1 MLRYIFQRFLII
13 IPLLFV
19 VAILSFLLVD
29 FIPGSAVEVMLGDQA
44 TPENVAALEEQMGLN
59 DPFVTRFG
67 RWFSR
72 VLVGDLGVG
81 IRTGVPV
88 SEMLWERLPATLSI
102 VTGGLIIGIGIG
114 LIGGIWAALRPGSIL
129 DRSIT
134 VITSVTVAI
143 PSFWLGLMLA
153 IWFGVERNWFPA
165 IGYAPL
171 TEEGLYEWARHITLP
186 SLALAFPTA
195 ALISRQTRS
204 SMTNVLQ
211 SKYVQASRA
220 NGLPR
225 RRIVQR
231 HVLRNAMIPVVTVI
245 GFRVAVSIGQAFVVE
260 RVFALGGV
268 GELLAD
274 AVLKQDVPVIQGGL
288 LLTAVIVAITSL
300 LVDVSYALLNPKVR
314 LS

>member
-13 IPLLFV
+13 IPLMFV

-29 FIPGSAVEVMLGDQA
+29 FIPGSAAEVMLGDQA
-44 TPENVAALEEQMGLN
+44 TAENIAALEEQMGLN
-59 DPFVTRFG
+59 DPFFTRFG

-72 VLVGDLGVG
+72 ALVGDLGVG

-88 SEMLWERLPATLSI
+88 SEMLAERLPVTLSI
-102 VTGGLIIGIGIG
+102 VTGGLLIGIALG

-153 IWFGVERNWFPA
+153 IWFGVERGWFPA

-171 TEEGLYEWARHITLP
+171 TEDGLYEWVRHITLP

>member
-1 MLRYIFQRFLII
+1 MKRYILQRFLII
-13 IPLLFV
+13 APLLFV
-19 VAILSFLLVD
+19 VAVLSFLLVD
-29 FIPGSAVEVMLGDQA
+29 FIPGSAAETMLGDQA
-44 TPENVAALEEQMGLN
+44 TPENVAALEELMGLN
-59 DPFVTRFG
+59 DPFLERFG

-72 VLVGDLGVG
+72 ALVGDLGTG
-81 IRTGVPV
+81 IRTGLPV
-88 SEMLWERLPATLSI
+88 AEMIWERLPATLSI
-102 VTGGLIIGIGIG
+102 VSGGLFIGILFG
-114 LIGGIWAALRPGSIL
+114 LTTGIWAALRPGSVL

-134 VITSVTVAI
+134 MMTSVTVAI

-153 IWFGVERNWFPA
+153 IWFGVERDWFPA

-171 TEEGLYEWARHITLP
+171 TEEGLFEWGRHIILP
-186 SLALAFPTA
+186 SLSLAFPTA

-211 SKYVQASRA
+211 SKYVQAARA

-225 RRIVQR
+225 RRIVEH

-268 GELLAD
+268 GDLLAE

-288 LLTAVIVAITSL
+288 LFTALLVAITSL